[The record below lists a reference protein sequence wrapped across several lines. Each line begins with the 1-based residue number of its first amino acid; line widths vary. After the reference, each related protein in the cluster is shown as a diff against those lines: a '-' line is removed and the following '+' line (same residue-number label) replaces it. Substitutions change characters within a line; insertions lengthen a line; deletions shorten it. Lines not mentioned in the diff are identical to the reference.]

1 MRKSLLNGKQIVV
14 LLLVVLSSPT
24 AFIQAIENRPTTL
37 DILIIYSTG
46 NPYDWNSLEDI
57 AKGIETDL
65 KDIDAITTPT
75 PLTENCGNIA
85 RKLASSLSEKNLI
98 VRVAETMEIKHRN
111 EILQARIVVVGSPA
125 YFGNVSWQIKKLFD
139 EQFHKIYLLENG
151 RLAKKIIAAFSMAE
165 VNASARSALQAIR
178 SVVID
183 CKGRFGP
190 TTIFLTK
197 HSKME
202 INNRIEKFSAQL
214 ADLVDKN

>member
-1 MRKSLLNGKQIVV
+1 MV
-14 LLLVVLSSPT
+14 LLLVTLSSPS
-24 AFIQAIENRPTTL
+24 AFIQAMEKRSTTL

-75 PLTENCGNIA
+75 PLTVNCGNIA
-85 RKLASSLSEKNLI
+85 RELAASLSEKNLI
-98 VRVAETMEIKHRN
+98 VRVAETMEIKHRD
-111 EILQARIVVVGSPA
+111 EILQARMVVVGSPA

-139 EQFHKIYLLENG
+139 EQFHKIYLLEKG
-151 RLAKKIIAAFSMAE
+151 RLSKKRIAAFSMAE
-165 VNASARSALQAIR
+165 VNGSARSALQAIR

-197 HSKME
+197 HSKTE
-202 INNRIEKFSAQL
+202 INNRVEEFSAQL
-214 ADLVDKN
+214 ADLVDRN

>member
-1 MRKSLLNGKQIVV
+1 MLKSLFNGKQIVI
-14 LLLVVLSSPT
+14 LLLVTLSSRS
-24 AFIQAIENRPTTL
+24 AFIQAMEKRSTTL

-57 AKGIETDL
+57 AKGIETEI

-85 RKLASSLSEKNLI
+85 EQLAASLSKKKLI
-98 VRVAETMEIKHRN
+98 VRVAETMEIKHRD
-111 EILQARIVVVGSPA
+111 EILQARMVVIGSPA

-139 EQFHKIYLLENG
+139 EQFHKIYLLEKG
-151 RLAKKIIAAFSMAE
+151 RLSQKRIAAFSMAE
-165 VNASARSALQAIR
+165 VNGSARSALQAIR

-190 TTIFLTK
+190 TMIFLTK
-197 HSKME
+197 DSKTE
-202 INNRIEKFSAQL
+202 INNRVEEFSAQL
-214 ADLVDKN
+214 ADLVDRN